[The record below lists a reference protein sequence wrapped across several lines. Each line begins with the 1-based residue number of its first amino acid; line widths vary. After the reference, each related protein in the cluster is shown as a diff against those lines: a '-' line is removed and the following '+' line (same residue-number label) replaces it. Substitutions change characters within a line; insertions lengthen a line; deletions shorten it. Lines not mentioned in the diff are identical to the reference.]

1 MRVFSIH
8 AMNTMNKNIIFIKY
22 EDFVIDHSQISKCVH
37 VVNYVDFVFKYARF
51 NKNIVNL
58 FSPC

>member
-22 EDFVIDHSQISKCVH
+22 EDFVIL
-37 VVNYVDFVFKYARF
+37 KYQNAYT
-51 NKNIVNL
+51 L
-58 FSPC
+58 

>member
-8 AMNTMNKNIIFIKY
+8 AMNTVNKNIIFIKY
-22 EDFVIDHSQISKCVH
+22 EDFVKCVH

-51 NKNIVNL
+51 NKNIVKL